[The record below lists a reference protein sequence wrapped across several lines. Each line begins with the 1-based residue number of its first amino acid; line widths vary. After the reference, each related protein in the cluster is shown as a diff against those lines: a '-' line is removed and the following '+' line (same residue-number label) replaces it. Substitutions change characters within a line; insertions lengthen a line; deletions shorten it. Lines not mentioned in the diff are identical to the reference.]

1 MIAATYHLWLK
12 PSGPPYELLSRTIA
26 ELARELGSPVFE
38 PHVTLAGPLHG
49 SEQDHLRNS
58 ERLVSQLSSFEIVLS
73 EPSHGPE
80 HFRCVFMRV
89 EPTPTIMRANALA
102 KTAFDLPGDSY
113 TPHLSLVYGTFP
125 EAERRRVLSTLSDS
139 LRLTFPARSVDLI
152 RATSDDPRDWHTV
165 TSVGLRPSQA
175 QS

>member
-1 MIAATYHLWLK
+1 MTPATYHLWLK
-12 PSGPPYELLSRTIA
+12 PSGAQFELLSWTIA

-58 ERLVSQLSSFEIVLS
+58 ERLASQLSAFEIALS

-89 EPTPTIMRANALA
+89 E
-102 KTAFDLPGDSY
+102 
-113 TPHLSLVYGTFP
+113 
-125 EAERRRVLSTLSDS
+125 
-139 LRLTFPARSVDLI
+139 
-152 RATSDDPRDWHTV
+152 
-165 TSVGLRPSQA
+165 RPSQA

>member
-1 MIAATYHLWLK
+1 MLTAKYHLWLK
-12 PSGPPYELLSRTIA
+12 PSGTPHDLLSSTIA

-49 SEQDHLRNS
+49 SEADHVRNL
-58 ERLVSQLSSFEIVLS
+58 ERLAHQLSYCDIVLS
-73 EPSHGPE
+73 EPSHSPE

-89 EPTPTIMRANALA
+89 EPTRTIMHANALA
-102 KTAFDLPGDSY
+102 KATFDLPEKPY

-125 EAERRRVLSTLSDS
+125 EAERLRVLSTLSDS
-139 LRLTFPARSVDLI
+139 LRFTFPARSVDLI
-152 RATSDDPRDWHTV
+152 RAASGDPRDWHIV
-165 TSVGLRPSQA
+165 TSVGLRPSQP